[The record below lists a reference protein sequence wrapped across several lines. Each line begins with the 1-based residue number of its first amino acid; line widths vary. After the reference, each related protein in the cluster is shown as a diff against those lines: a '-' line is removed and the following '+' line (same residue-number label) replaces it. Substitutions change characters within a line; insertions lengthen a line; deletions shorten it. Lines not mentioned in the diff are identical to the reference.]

1 MPTAPFFAFS
11 GPKKKPSPG
20 MMRMPEAKAQML
32 GLQAGASSLKRPGQ
46 AVITGG
52 T

>member
-1 MPTAPFFAFS
+1 
-11 GPKKKPSPG
+11 

-46 AVITGG
+46 AVITAG